1 MSTVPE
7 IEAALPKLSAEELAR
22 VGAVLQRLRGGCQP
36 DARFDGRTWPQTP
49 QEIADELAEVD
60 ALPPLLSPEGAK
72 RFDTW
77 LAAQRERQQALGQ
90 RRGGRISKLFT

>member
-1 MSTVPE
+1 MSTLPE

-22 VGAVLQRLRGGCQP
+22 VGLVLQRLQGGCQA
-36 DARFDGRTWPQTP
+36 DVRFDGRTWPKTP
-49 QEIADELAEVD
+49 KEIADELAEVD

-77 LAAQRERQQALGQ
+77 LAAQRKRQEALAQ
-90 RRGGRISKLFT
+90 RRSERIRKLFT